1 MKSMAYRMKS
11 KNSSGE
17 QDKNIII
24 EKLYISDC
32 SESESQQQIEKT
44 SEKS

>member
-1 MKSMAYRMKS
+1 MKS

-32 SESESQQQIEKT
+32 PNDGSENESVQPPEKPT
-44 SEKS
+44 EKS